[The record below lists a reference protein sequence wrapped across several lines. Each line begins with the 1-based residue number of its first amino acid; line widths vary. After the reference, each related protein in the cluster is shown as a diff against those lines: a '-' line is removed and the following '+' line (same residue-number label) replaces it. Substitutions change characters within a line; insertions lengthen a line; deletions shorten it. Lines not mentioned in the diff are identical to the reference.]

1 LRFFSDGRID
11 DGIGGGLVVGLV
23 PKLLV
28 DGLIDDEAEYR
39 SYDGV
44 PSNEDNGSVYVGH
57 SGITYCY
64 DFKLKNYLGLGTD
77 IKP

>member
-1 LRFFSDGRID
+1 LRFVSDGGID
-11 DGIGGGLVVGLV
+11 DGIGGGLIVGLV
-23 PKLLV
+23 AELLF
-28 DGLIDDEAEYR
+28 DGLIDDEAEYG
-39 SYDGV
+39 SYDDV

-64 DFKLKNYLGLGTD
+64 DFKFKNYLGLGTD